1 MLEKFSPVPDCPSR
15 VRADISQAEIQ
26 QAILT
31 ACEGSKKM
39 FDQLPEELKTQIQP
53 NE

>member
-1 MLEKFSPVPDCPSR
+1 MLDQFSSVPDCPSR
-15 VRADISQAEIQ
+15 VRTDISQAEIQ

-31 ACEGSKKM
+31 ACEGSKKL
-39 FDQLPEELKTQIQP
+39 FDNLPTNIQTQITE